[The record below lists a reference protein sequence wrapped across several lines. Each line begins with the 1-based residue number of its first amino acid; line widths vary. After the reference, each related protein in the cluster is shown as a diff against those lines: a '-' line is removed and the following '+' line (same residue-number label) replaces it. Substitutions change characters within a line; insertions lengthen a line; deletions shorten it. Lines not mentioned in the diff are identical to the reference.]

1 MSAYDYLTGAV
12 SDPYDNVGKIR
23 KLGHKGFGLNNPNNP
38 NANAGKTSIGEL
50 IAQNAPIGS
59 A

>member
-38 NANAGKTSIGEL
+38 SANVGKTSIGEL
-50 IAQNAPIGS
+50 IA
-59 A
+59 